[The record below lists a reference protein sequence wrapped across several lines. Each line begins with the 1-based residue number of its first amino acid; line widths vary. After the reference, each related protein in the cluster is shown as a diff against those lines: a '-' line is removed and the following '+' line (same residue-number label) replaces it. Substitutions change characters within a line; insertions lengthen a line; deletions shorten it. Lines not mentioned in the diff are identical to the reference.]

1 MLEFQ
6 NIERGLFL
14 TELYSGFLTTNGL
27 ESCPYNKLLKVKDA

>member
-27 ESCPYNKLLKVKDA
+27 ESCPYNKPLKVKDA